1 MDLGARLGVNFLL
14 RLGWHE
20 ESDRDHIFWFVVVWC
35 GKYFVGNYKYNKISK
50 YYPLGKFV
58 FGGYGIQQACDD
70 WTELNKLSYLYNF
83 V

>member
-1 MDLGARLGVNFLL
+1 M
-14 RLGWHE
+14 
-20 ESDRDHIFWFVVVWC
+20 VWC